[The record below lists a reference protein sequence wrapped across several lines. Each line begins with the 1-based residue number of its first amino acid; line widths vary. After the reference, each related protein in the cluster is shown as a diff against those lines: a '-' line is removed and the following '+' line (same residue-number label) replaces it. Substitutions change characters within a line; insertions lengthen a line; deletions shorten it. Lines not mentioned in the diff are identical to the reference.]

1 MIEAQ
6 RTGKQLMEPVFAPSV
21 TSPSVMSLRFRSS
34 VAVEDPAVVAVV
46 VQQVVE
52 PQEDFLEL
60 HNL

>member
-1 MIEAQ
+1 
-6 RTGKQLMEPVFAPSV
+6 MEPVFAPSV